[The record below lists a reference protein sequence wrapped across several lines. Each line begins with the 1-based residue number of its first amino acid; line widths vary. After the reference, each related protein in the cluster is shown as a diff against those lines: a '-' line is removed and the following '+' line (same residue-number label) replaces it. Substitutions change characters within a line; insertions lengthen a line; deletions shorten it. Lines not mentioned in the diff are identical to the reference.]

1 MGPLAELFL
10 PCLKL
15 AQKWRQGS
23 QWHKRYE
30 PPRTAYERLCAP
42 GMLGLKARRQLRDRY
57 QSLDPFALKD
67 ELEIRLKQILKPK
80 PSGAILT

>member
-1 MGPLAELFL
+1 
-10 PCLKL
+10 LKL
-15 AQKWRQGS
+15 AQKWREGS
-23 QWHKRYE
+23 QWRKRYE
-30 PPRTAYERLCAP
+30 LPRTAYERLCAP

-67 ELEIRLKQILKPK
+67 ELEGRLKQILKPK